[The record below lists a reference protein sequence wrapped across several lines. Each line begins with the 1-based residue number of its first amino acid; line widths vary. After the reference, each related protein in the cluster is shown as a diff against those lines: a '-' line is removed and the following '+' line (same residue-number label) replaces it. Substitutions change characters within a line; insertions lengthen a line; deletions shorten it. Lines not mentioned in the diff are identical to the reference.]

1 MAMGARPERAFYFL
15 RHGETPYNSAG
26 VFQGRIDVPLN
37 GNGLRQAEDAARRLS
52 GCGIS
57 RIVASPA
64 QRVLQTAAAVAELGT
79 ATIDVES
86 DLMEFYVG
94 SFEGKSIAQ
103 IRLEHGL
110 GDRDSIFSVLP
121 DDADQWKEF
130 VPRIVGAVKR
140 WTEKYAEDTIL
151 IAAHG
156 LVFRSLAMVLT
167 GGELTSRNAEPYLFT
182 PNGGSYIVGK
192 V

>member
-1 MAMGARPERAFYFL
+1 MTAFPRLPGIALSDRPERAFYFL
-15 RHGETPYNSAG
+15 RHGETSYNSTG

-86 DLMEFYVG
+86 DLMEVYVG

-103 IRLEHGL
+103 IR
-110 GDRDSIFSVLP
+110 
-121 DDADQWKEF
+121 
-130 VPRIVGAVKR
+130 
-140 WTEKYAEDTIL
+140 
-151 IAAHG
+151 
-156 LVFRSLAMVLT
+156 
-167 GGELTSRNAEPYLFT
+167 
-182 PNGGSYIVGK
+182 
-192 V
+192 